1 MSERPRIRVAVL
13 GGGRSSEHEVSLRS
27 AASVVA
33 ALDPERFDVVPVQ
46 IDRGGAWQIESAAQL
61 ALEPGDKQ
69 IESSGRLSLEP
80 GAESRSLVPTA
91 PAGLPAPAGIGPI
104 DVVLP
109 ILHGPFGED
118 GRLQGLLDMINI
130 PYVGSGVAASALT
143 MDKDKVKYVLRGV
156 GIAVADHVVLRNRRF
171 GAADA
176 EAVERLGYPC
186 FVKPANLGSSVGIS
200 KVKGPED
207 LRAAIDLAARYD
219 RRIIVERGIQA
230 REVEVAVLG
239 NDEPQVSVPGEVC
252 FPGEW
257 YDYDTKYGAGQT
269 SLKIPAPLAPD
280 VIAEVR
286 ALALRA
292 FQATDCAGM
301 ARVDFFIENDRRV
314 LVNEINTIPGFT
326 STSAY
331 PRLWEASGI
340 PYPELIARLIALALE
355 RR

>member
-46 IDRGGAWQIESAAQL
+46 IDRGGAWQIESSAQL

-176 EAVERLGYPC
+176 EAV
-186 FVKPANLGSSVGIS
+186 A
-200 KVKGPED
+200 
-207 LRAAIDLAARYD
+207 AARLPLLREAGQPRLQRRHQQGHRAGRAGSRASTLAFRHD
-219 RRIIVERGIQA
+219 RTVLVEEMIAG
-230 REVEVAVLG
+230 REVELGVLG
-239 NDEPQVSVPGEVC
+239 NSDPLVSPPGEIVIANDSD
-252 FPGEW
+252 W
-257 YDYDTKYGAGQT
+257 YDYSAKYDDGRHAPAGAGR
-269 SLKIPAPLAPD
+269 PAG
-280 VIAEVR
+280 VGHRR
-286 ALALRA
+286 A
-292 FQATDCAGM
+292 AG
-301 ARVDFFIENDRRV
+301 RR
-314 LVNEINTIPGFT
+314 P
-326 STSAY
+326 
-331 PRLWEASGI
+331 PRLRGLRVQRHGPHRLLRDRPSSGWC
-340 PYPELIARLIALALE
+340 
-355 RR
+355 